1 MYIEPHS
8 NSIKAVLKLRDGGS
22 KTTCRWPYKHGICN
36 FEMSHLF
43 TQWGAKA
50 APKIMAT
57 VDGEYRKIFG
67 WETNATDSEYAD
79 FLRLFLKEFLAY
91 MRSQDSADKRC
102 YFHISDEPEEEH
114 LESYLAAKAIVAP
127 VLEGY
132 PIMDALSNY
141 EFYASGV
148 SEHPIAMTTFAKTF
162 VEHGVKDL
170 WTYYCGDQGVS
181 NRFIAMPSARNRIIG
196 AQLYKYDIVGFLH
209 WGYNFY
215 YNEKAYAFVN
225 PFMNTCGEYFTPAG
239 DCFSVYPGPA
249 GKPWPS
255 IRMLVFYDALQDIR
269 AFELCEKL
277 YGREFV
283 MNLIEDEKHPIT
295 FMEWPQG
302 DNYLLDLRQ
311 KINMAIKNK
320 CVRRA

>member
-1 MYIEPHS
+1 
-8 NSIKAVLKLRDGGS
+8 
-22 KTTCRWPYKHGICN
+22 
-36 FEMSHLF
+36 
-43 TQWGAKA
+43 
-50 APKIMAT
+50 
-57 VDGEYRKIFG
+57 
-67 WETNATDSEYAD
+67 
-79 FLRLFLKEFLAY
+79 
-91 MRSQDSADKRC
+91 
-102 YFHISDEPEEEH
+102 
-114 LESYLAAKAIVAP
+114 VAP

-141 EFYASGV
+141 EIFASGV
-148 SEHPIAMTTFAKTF
+148 SEHPIAMTTFVNKF

-196 AQLYKYDIVGFLH
+196 VQLYKYHIVGFLH

-239 DCFSVYPGPA
+239 DCFSVYPGPD

-269 AFELCEKL
+269 ALELCDRL

-283 MNLIEDEKHPIT
+283 MNIVEDEGEPIT
-295 FMEWPQG
+295 FFKWPQG
-302 DNYLLDLRQ
+302 EEYLLDLRE
-311 KINMAIKNK
+311 KINLAIKNFESNL
-320 CVRRA
+320 

>member
-1 MYIEPHS
+1 VEKNNGNYSFDFSLVGKWIEMCDRIG
-8 NSIKAVLKLRDGGS
+8 IK
-22 KTTCRWPYKHGICN
+22 Y
-36 FEMSHLF
+36 FEISHLF

-67 WETNATDSEYAD
+67 WETKATDSEYAD

-91 MRSQDSADKRC
+91 MKSQNGADKRC

-141 EFYASGV
+141 EIFASGV
-148 SEHPIAMTTFAKTF
+148 SEHPIAMTTFVNKF

-181 NRFIAMPSARNRIIG
+181 NRFFAMPSARNRIIG
-196 AQLYKYDIVGFLH
+196 VQLYKYHIVGFLH

-215 YNEKAYAFVN
+215 YSRLSIGLIN
-225 PFMNTCGEYFTPAG
+225 PYINNDAEGGFPAG
-239 DCFSVYPGPA
+239 DGYGVYPVPG
-249 GKPWPS
+249 GVVPS
-255 IRMLVFYDALQDIR
+255 IRYKVFYQGLQDMM
-269 AFELCEKL
+269 AAKL
-277 YGREFV
+277 LESICGREEV
-283 MNLIEDEKHPIT
+283 MKIIEAEGKVEFNICPANGEYIT
-295 FMEWPQG
+295 
-302 DNYLLDLRQ
+302 
-311 KINMAIKNK
+311 KIREQINNKIKEY
-320 CVRRA
+320 VI